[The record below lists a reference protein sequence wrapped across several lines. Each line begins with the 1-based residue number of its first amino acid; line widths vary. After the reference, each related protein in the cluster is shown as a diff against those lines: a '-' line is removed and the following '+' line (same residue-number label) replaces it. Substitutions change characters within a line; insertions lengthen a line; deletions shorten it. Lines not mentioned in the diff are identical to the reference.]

1 MLERTPWADVVR
13 RELARSPVVC
23 LYGSRQVG
31 KTTLARAIAE
41 SSQPTGVCLDLE
53 LPSDRRKLDDPEIFL
68 RDQRDRLVVLDE
80 VQRMPELF
88 SVLRPLVDA
97 DRRPGR
103 FLVLGSAGP
112 ELLRQSSESLA
123 GRIAYIELPPLW
135 IGELARDDVASIE
148 RLWLRGGYP
157 PSFLASSEAD
167 SLAWRRNFIQT
178 FLERD
183 LPQLGVRVPST
194 TMERFLRMLA
204 HLHGQTWNA
213 SVVARSLGVSAP
225 TVARYLDVLVAARLV
240 RRLEPFHANLKKR
253 LVKSP
258 KIYLRD
264 SGLLH
269 ALLGIAR
276 REDLLGHV
284 ALGASFEGFAIE
296 QVLASL
302 HEHLQEKAAFY
313 RTHNGAEVDL
323 VVTVPRGNRQVRI
336 GIEVKHSAAPTV
348 SRGVH
353 EAMEDIG
360 LDHVFVAVPRGE
372 AFRLAERIEVVPLRG
387 LAAENWIL

>member
-1 MLERTPWADVVR
+1 
-13 RELARSPVVC
+13 VC

-31 KTTLARAIAE
+31 KTTLARAIAA
-41 SSQPTGVCLDLE
+41 SSNPVGVCLDLE

-80 VQRMPELF
+80 VQRVPELF
-88 SVLRPLVDA
+88 SVLRPLIDA

-112 ELLRQSSESLA
+112 ELLRQASESLA
-123 GRIAYIELPPLW
+123 GRIVYIELPPFW
-135 IGELARDDVASIE
+135 IGEVDATDAAAD

-157 PSFLASSEAD
+157 SSFLARSDAD
-167 SLAWRRNFIQT
+167 SLAWREA
-178 FLERD
+178 FLHSYVERD

-213 SVVARSLGVSAP
+213 SVVARSLGVSSP
-225 TVARYLDVLVAARLV
+225 TAARYLDVLVAARLV

-264 SGLLH
+264 PGLLH

-284 ALGASFEGFAIE
+284 AVGASFEGFAIE

-302 HEHLQEKAAFY
+302 HDRFQRDAAFY
-313 RTHNGAEVDL
+313 RTHGGAEIDL
-323 VVTVPRGNRQVRI
+323 VLTLPRGARTRRV
-336 GIEVKHSAAPTV
+336 GIEVKHSVAPTV
-348 SRGVH
+348 SRGTH
-353 EAMEDIG
+353 EAMTD
-360 LDHVFVAVPRGE
+360 LDLDEIFVAVPRGKP
-372 AFRLAERIEVVPLRG
+372 FQLAEKIHVVTVRD
-387 LAAENWIL
+387 LAAENWLP